1 MGRPDAR
8 RDAEDVAVIH
18 FEFEHLPD
26 RRVMGDGEGGKPGVH
41 VVAHAPDEG
50 GRVGQRV
57 RGRALEEGLVPGG
70 LETAKAVEVGESFGG
85 GRVVGEG
92 VADFGGDGVIGKG
105 KGAGMG

>member
-1 MGRPDAR
+1 M
-8 RDAEDVAVIH
+8 
-18 FEFEHLPD
+18 
-26 RRVMGDGEGGKPGVH
+26 H
-41 VVAHAPDEG
+41 VVTHAPDEG

-70 LETAKAVEVGESFGG
+70 LETAQAVEVGGSFGG

-92 VADFGGDGVIGKG
+92 VADFGGDGVIGEG